1 MTWQTAR
8 FGAGLGAIRWPY
20 RVIAVESPSRVLT
33 LCGRDRLL
41 ASGIDLRPYPDGP
54 SALLNLMAE
63 DPGAVLAPTDL
74 LGVNLLG
81 FIRTI
86 VGRSDIPV
94 IIGLTGDE
102 ESHQQAFRGLEAG
115 ARGLISLPVNPDQ
128 LSSAIRQ
135 LGLTRVE
142 SAASLRYGPIS
153 LNRQAH
159 QVRVRGRVVR
169 LAPREF
175 ALVEYLLTEA
185 PRVVSVAEIAAVLG
199 YDKQADGSART
210 RKYVE
215 KLRRKLNEA
224 RSGQPP
230 VLETVRGLG
239 YRVVDNDG

>member
-8 FGAGLGAIRWPY
+8 TGAGLGAIRWPY

-41 ASGIDLRPYPDGP
+41 ASGIDLRPYPDAP
-54 SALLNLMAE
+54 SALLNLMAD

-74 LGVNLLG
+74 IGVNLLG
-81 FIRTI
+81 FIGAI

-102 ESHQQAFRGLEAG
+102 ESHQHAFHGLEAG
-115 ARGLISLPVNPDQ
+115 ARGLVSLPVTPDQ

-135 LGLTRVE
+135 LGLTRME
-142 SAASLRYGPIS
+142 SAASLRYGPIN
-153 LNRQAH
+153 LDRQAH
-159 QVRVRGRVVR
+159 QVRLWGRVVR

-175 ALVEYLLTEA
+175 ALMEHLLAEA

-199 YDKQADGSART
+199 YDKQADGSAKT

-224 RSGQPP
+224 RAGQPP
-230 VLETVRGLG
+230 ALETLRGLG
-239 YRVVDNDG
+239 YRVVDTDR